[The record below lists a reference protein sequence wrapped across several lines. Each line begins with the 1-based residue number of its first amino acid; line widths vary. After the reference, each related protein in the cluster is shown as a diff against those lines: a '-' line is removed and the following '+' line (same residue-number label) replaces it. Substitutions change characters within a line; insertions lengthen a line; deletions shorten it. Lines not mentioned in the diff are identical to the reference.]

1 MGSRDEEL
9 GHNVELTAD
18 LVNSSVELK
27 FFPEA
32 PAEKD
37 AVNRVS
43 WSFQSLIWHYLLC
56 VICMS
61 NAPVYWN
68 FANSVDLFAF
78 TTFLF
83 GTFRNVAMIELSWK
97 LQFLVQTSY
106 NSEFYCAK
114 VTKKAR
120 VYYAL

>member
-43 WSFQSLIWHYLLC
+43 SSFQSLIWYYLLC
-56 VICMS
+56 AIACAMHQCTENLHTQCICS
-61 NAPVYWN
+61 
-68 FANSVDLFAF
+68 F
-78 TTFLF
+78 
-83 GTFRNVAMIELSWK
+83 
-97 LQFLVQTSY
+97 
-106 NSEFYCAK
+106 
-114 VTKKAR
+114 
-120 VYYAL
+120 

>member
-61 NAPVYWN
+61 NAPVYWK
-68 FANSVDLFAF
+68 FAYSVDLFAF
-78 TTFLF
+78 STFVF
-83 GTFRNVAMIELSWK
+83 VTFRNVAMIEVSWK

-106 NSEFYCAK
+106 TSEFYCAK

>member
-43 WSFQSLIWHYLLC
+43 SSFQSLIWHYLSC
-56 VICMS
+56 AICMS
-61 NAPVYWN
+61 NAPVYWK
-68 FANSVDLFAF
+68 FAYSVYLFAF
-78 TTFLF
+78 STFLF
-83 GTFRNVAMIELSWK
+83 GTFRNVAMIELSCK
-97 LQFLVQTSY
+97 LQVLVQASY

-114 VTKKAR
+114 VTKNAR